1 MSHWNVLP
9 HGALERH
16 EHNLRSVEG
25 SLPRMKLRRRMV
37 LVRLSDGRLV
47 IHSAVA
53 LPEAH
58 MREIE
63 AWGEPAFLIVPNA
76 FHRADAPAYKARY
89 PQLRVLCPREARS
102 RVEKVV
108 AVDDTLEGLPS
119 DPALA
124 WQPLDGT
131 RGGEPLFLAHSEDR
145 VSLIFTD
152 LVFNHPHVGGLS
164 GAVMRLIGSTGGPRI
179 TRLARAVLI
188 EDPQKVAAQ
197 LRSLAQTPGLARIVV
212 CHGHALERSPEVI
225 LETLAARL

>member
-1 MSHWNVLP
+1 MNDWKVLP

-16 EHNLRSVEG
+16 ESNLWSVEG
-25 SLPRMKLRRRMV
+25 SLPRMKLCRRMV
-37 LVRLSDGRLV
+37 LVRLDDGRLV

-53 LPEAH
+53 LPEAR

-76 FHRADAPAYKARY
+76 FHRFDAPAYKTRY
-89 PQLRVLCPREARS
+89 PGLRVLCPRQARS

-108 AVDDTLEGLPS
+108 AVDDDLQALPS
-119 DPALA
+119 DPALE

-131 RGGEPLFLAHSEDR
+131 RGGEPLFLARSDAR

-152 LVFNHPHVGGLS
+152 LVFNHPHVGGI
-164 GAVMRLIGSTGGPRI
+164 GGVVMRLMGSTGGPKI
-179 TRLARAVLI
+179 TRLARTMLI
-188 EDPQKVAAQ
+188 QDPHKVAAQ
-197 LRSLAQTPGLARIVV
+197 LRSLAQTPELARILV
-212 CHGHALERSPEVI
+212 CHGHAIEQSPEVV